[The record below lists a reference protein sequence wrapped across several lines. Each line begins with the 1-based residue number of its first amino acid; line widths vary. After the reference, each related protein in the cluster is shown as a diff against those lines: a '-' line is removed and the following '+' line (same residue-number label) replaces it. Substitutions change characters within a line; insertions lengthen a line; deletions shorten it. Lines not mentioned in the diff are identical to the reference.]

1 VHANDAAL
9 VAHSETHLQNLCD
22 CFTKACTDFSI
33 ITSLKKTDVMLLGTP
48 NSPHILINSSLLKT
62 VDKFSYLGCVNFSKS
77 RDDRINQQVGKALA
91 NFRSLSSRVWNNHP
105 LTIKLKVRVYFAC
118 VLSIL
123 LYSSKMWY
131 TYNRQKTV
139 STLHFRFLHPILG
152 VSWRD
157 PVRHLLTWPHHHHE
171 AVTSVLAGA
180 HPSYGVWLPA
190 QGYPLQRI
198 LQHPLENWQ
207 TSCSTRTSGMA

>member
-1 VHANDAAL
+1 MHANDAAL

-131 TYNRQKTV
+131 TYNRQENC
-139 STLHFRFLHPILG
+139 LN
-152 VSWRD
+152 
-157 PVRHLLTWPHHHHE
+157 
-171 AVTSVLAGA
+171 TSLQIPPPYPWCLVERPCPSLA
-180 HPSYGVWLPA
+180 HMTSPPS
-190 QGYPLQRI
+190 
-198 LQHPLENWQ
+198 
-207 TSCSTRTSGMA
+207 